1 MGFRKFKSGQLF
13 TGREFAP
20 EGTVLITD
28 EKGRIEALVPETDAG
43 DDIQTIE
50 GLLCPGFINA
60 HCHLELSHMK
70 GRIPTGTGMI
80 DFLLAVMQQR
90 QSAPEEIYEA
100 IDQAE
105 AALLET
111 GTVALG
117 DICNTSHT
125 LRQKRM
131 GRLYYHNFVECSGF
145 VPAGATSRFE
155 AALSISQELSET
167 GPTTIVPHA
176 PYSVSPAL
184 LQLIDRQ
191 ASGKI
196 GTLHNQESE
205 AENELFLTGQSD
217 FRRLFV
223 AIGVNLNFFEA
234 PGKTSLQ
241 AVLPHLQSPA
251 QLILVHN
258 VVTDETD
265 LEALAQPN
273 LPAISFCLCPGANLY
288 INDSLPPVHLLRQS
302 GHQIVLGTDSLAS
315 NHQLSI
321 PEEIKL
327 LQKHFPGIPLDE
339 ILQWATLN
347 GARALGCSD
356 QFGSFEK
363 GKKPGLVQWNKDII
377 HRLL

>member
-28 EKGRIEALVPETDAG
+28 QKGRIEALVPETDAG
-43 DDIQTIE
+43 DDIQSIE

-90 QSAPEEIYEA
+90 QASPEEIYEA

-105 AALLET
+105 TAMLES

-125 LRQKRM
+125 LLQKRK
-131 GRLYYHNFVECSGF
+131 GRLYFQNFVECSGF
-145 VPAGATSRFE
+145 VPAGAASRFE
-155 AALSISQELSET
+155 AALAISEELSET
-167 GPTTIVPHA
+167 GPATIVPHA

-184 LQLIDRQ
+184 LQLIDMQ
-191 ASGKI
+191 AAGKI
-196 GTLHNQESE
+196 STLHNQESE
-205 AENELFLTGQSD
+205 AENEFFLSGQSD
-217 FRRLFV
+217 FRRLFA
-223 AIGVNLNFFEA
+223 AIGVNLDFFQP

-241 AVLPHLQSPA
+241 AVLPQLRSPA

-258 VVTDETD
+258 VVTDESD
-265 LEALAQPN
+265 LDALAQFKQ
-273 LPAISFCLCPGANLY
+273 PAISFCLCPGANLY
-288 INDSLPPVHLLRQS
+288 INNSLPPVHLLRQR

-315 NHQLSI
+315 NFQLSI

-327 LQKHFPGIPLDE
+327 LQSHFPAIPLAE

-347 GARALGCSD
+347 GAMALGCSD
-356 QFGSFEK
+356 RFGSFEK
-363 GKKPGLVQWNKDII
+363 GKEPGLVQWNGDSI

>member
-1 MGFRKFKSGQLF
+1 MGFRKFKSDQLF
-13 TGREFAP
+13 TGEVFAP
-20 EGTVLITD
+20 DGTVLITT
-28 EKGRIEALVPETDAG
+28 ETGEVEALVPESAAG
-43 DDIQTIE
+43 EDIQQVE

-70 GRIPTGTGMI
+70 GRIPTGTGMV

-90 QSAPEEIYEA
+90 QADPEEIAEA
-100 IDQAE
+100 IDQATTAMLE
-105 AALLET
+105 A
-111 GTVALG
+111 GTVAVG

-125 LRQKRM
+125 LQQKRL
-131 GRLYYHNFVECSGF
+131 GRLYFQNFVECSGF
-145 VPAGATSRFE
+145 VPAGAAGRFE
-155 AALSISQELSET
+155 AARSISDELSET

-184 LQLIDRQ
+184 LQLIDGQ
-191 ASGKI
+191 SDGKI
-196 GTLHNQESE
+196 STLHNQESQ
-205 AENELFLTGQSD
+205 AENDFFLTGHSD
-217 FRRLFV
+217 FRRLFA
-223 AIGVNLNFFEA
+223 AIGVSLDFFEP

-258 VVTDETD
+258 VVTAATD
-265 LEALAQPN
+265 LQQLSRGNHPE
-273 LPAISFCLCPGANLY
+273 IFFCLCPGANRY
-288 INDSLPPVHLLRQS
+288 INDCLPPVNLLRES

-327 LQKHFPGIPLDE
+327 LRQDFPAVPLAE

-356 QFGSFEK
+356 RLGSFEK
-363 GKKPGLVQWNKDII
+363 GKQPGIVQWNKDRVS
-377 HRLL
+377 RLL

>member
-1 MGFRKFKSGQLF
+1 MF

-28 EKGRIEALVPETDAG
+28 PKGWVEALVPETDAG
-43 DDIQTIE
+43 EDIQSIE

-70 GRIPTGTGMI
+70 GRIPCGTGMI

-90 QSAPEEIYEA
+90 QANPEEIYEA

-105 AALLET
+105 TAMLES

-125 LRQKRM
+125 LLQKRK
-131 GRLYYHNFVECSGF
+131 GRLYFQNFVECSGF
-145 VPAGATSRFE
+145 VPAGAASRFE

-196 GTLHNQESE
+196 STLHNQESD
-205 AENELFLTGQSD
+205 AENAFFLTGQSD
-217 FRRLFV
+217 FRRLFA
-223 AIGVNLNFFEA
+223 AIGVKLDFFEA

-273 LPAISFCLCPGANLY
+273 QPAISFCLCPGANLY

-302 GHQIVLGTDSLAS
+302 GQQIVLGTDSLAS

-327 LQKHFPGIPLDE
+327 LQKHFPGIPLAE

-356 QFGSFEK
+356 RFGSFEK
-363 GKKPGLVQWNKDII
+363 GKEPGLVQWNGDTI